1 VSYALRPTEGSF
13 VSTDKRS
20 QAAEKAYAVFNE
32 AIADPDRRRAL
43 AEDPEGTFKEAGVKF
58 SDLPGRLRSLLK
70 DLSYEELRVLYR
82 YNDTLVKA
90 NLMDER
96 RSAGGFSTM
105 CKF

>member
-1 VSYALRPTEGSF
+1 M
-13 VSTDKRS
+13 STDKTS
-20 QAAEKAYAVFNE
+20 QAAAKAYAVFNE

-43 AEDPEGTFKEAGVKF
+43 AEDPEGTFREAGVKF

-82 YNDTLVKA
+82 YTDTLTKA
-90 NLMDER
+90 NLIDER
-96 RSAGGFSTM
+96 RSASGISTI

>member
-1 VSYALRPTEGSF
+1 
-13 VSTDKRS
+13 VSTDKTS
-20 QAAEKAYAVFNE
+20 QAAAKAYAVFNE

-58 SDLPGRLRSLLK
+58 NDLPGRLRSLLK

-82 YNDTLVKA
+82 YTDTLTKA
-90 NLMDER
+90 NLIDER
-96 RSAGGFSTM
+96 RSASGISTI

>member
-1 VSYALRPTEGSF
+1 
-13 VSTDKRS
+13 VSTDKSS
-20 QAAEKAYAVFNE
+20 QAAAKAYAVFNE

-43 AEDPEGTFKEAGVKF
+43 ADDPEGTFKAAGVKL

-70 DLSYEELRVLYR
+70 DLSYEELRVLHR

-90 NLMDER
+90 NLIDQR
-96 RSAGGFSTM
+96 RSASGISTI

>member
-20 QAAEKAYAVFNE
+20 RAAEKAYAAFNE

-43 AEDPEGTFKEAGVKF
+43 AEDPEGVFKEAGIKF

-70 DLSYEELRVLYR
+70 DLSYEELRVLHR
-82 YNDTLVKA
+82 YTDTLVKA
-90 NLMDER
+90 NLMEEQ

>member
-1 VSYALRPTEGSF
+1 VRYALRPTEGSF
-13 VSTDKRS
+13 VSTDKKS
-20 QAAEKAYAVFNE
+20 QAAEKAQAVFIE

-43 AEDPEGTFKEAGVKF
+43 AEDPEETFKEAGVKF

-82 YNDTLVKA
+82 FNDTLVKA
-90 NLMDER
+90 NLVEQR
-96 RSAGGFSTM
+96 RSAGGTSTI